1 MPFGLPNAPSI
12 FQKADKLVVYFII
25 WSGSSKRLTKPCL
38 SPIFKQ
44 TRLFC
49 DTCHLS
55 GQVGWLVVVFIYK
68 TYIAQV
74 LTKSFQMRITRIE
87 LKIPLKIMGHQL

>member
-1 MPFGLPNAPSI
+1 MPFGLPNAPST
-12 FQKADKLVVYFII
+12 FQKADKRVVYFII

-44 TRLFC
+44 TRMFC

-55 GQVGWLVVVFIYK
+55 GQVGWPVVVFIYTTLLHK
-68 TYIAQV
+68 YQLRVFKCV
-74 LTKSFQMRITRIE
+74 LQE
-87 LKIPLKIMGHQL
+87 LN